1 MLPAQSSEADRI
13 LVARDAKWQTMD
25 LDIAEKTFGGK
36 LHFQIRRRSQPLG
49 KEREGGDY
57 GKVSTRAW
65 IWQERQV
72 LYLSSLFQTLKWV
85 ML

>member
-1 MLPAQSSEADRI
+1 MSENDRI
-13 LVARDAKWQTMD
+13 LVARDPKWETFD
-25 LDIAEKTFGGK
+25 LDINENTFGK

-65 IWQERQV
+65 IWQERYV
-72 LYLSSLFQTLKWV
+72 PYMFLSMYYFPMSPT
-85 ML
+85 